1 MKRTPSPQPL
11 TVIYIKD
18 NFEYSTMGSF
28 WVCNICGWDGSHF
41 KRDTFGAGLL
51 LVIVDLRGEDFSVE
65 MQLDVV
71 IAKGHLTNQGNSI
84 NVRCEKVDIFMA
96 WGGICIVRRSLTYLW
111 CSLLKRIILPG
122 SCIDLSE
129 VQSNQARISEYL
141 RQKWRRTSNSTGHWI
156 YWALW
161 CFLLLSAP
169 LLPGGIWSSDIRTP
183 WHSLGVP
190 TTAPPWSSRGHRS
203 QSDPRG
209 WPNVEQ
215 CTMVFHGFPWFSHKC
230 LLLST

>member
-1 MKRTPSPQPL
+1 M
-11 TVIYIKD
+11 
-18 NFEYSTMGSF
+18 NMWMGRF
-28 WVCNICGWDGSHF
+28 PFQRQTGH
-41 KRDTFGAGLL
+41 
-51 LVIVDLRGEDFSVE
+51 LRGRTSPCHSRSSRGGFLRRSAAGRCNCERASDE
-65 MQLDVV
+65 PRQLYQRQVW
-71 IAKGHLTNQGNSI
+71 KGENMWKSSWHGNLH
-84 NVRCEKVDIFMA
+84 
-96 WGGICIVRRSLTYLW
+96 RRSLTYLWW

-141 RQKWRRTSNSTGHWI
+141 RQKWRRTSNFTGHWI

-161 CFLLLSAP
+161 CFLMLSAP

-183 WHSLGVP
+183 WHSLGLP

-215 CTMVFHGFPWFSHKC
+215 CTMVFHGFPINVYYC
-230 LLLST
+230 LRKST